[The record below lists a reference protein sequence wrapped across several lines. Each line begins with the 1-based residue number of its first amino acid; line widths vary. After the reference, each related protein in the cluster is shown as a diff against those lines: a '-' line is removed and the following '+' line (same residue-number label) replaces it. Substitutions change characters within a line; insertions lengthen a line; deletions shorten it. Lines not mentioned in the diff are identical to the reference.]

1 MKKVYIATLSV
12 VTVLCIIVGTL
23 AHVGGWFSI
32 FPFGGDSSGS
42 LDYAEDQPEF
52 KSLKLEADVMSVT
65 IRRGDKYHISYK
77 ASEKMAPKIKL
88 KGDTLVVTQSSRGFN
103 FFFDG
108 NKKCELTLTI
118 PEGVQLA
125 DADFDLDVGSLK
137 MADLSVDHMKITTDV
152 GNMEMNS
159 CTGNRL
165 EVESDV
171 GNIDIRSSEFADTEI
186 DTDVGNVY
194 FAATGDL
201 SRYALALA
209 TDIGKVTV
217 DGNSYKRHFSQT
229 ASSTSD
235 GHRLTVETDT
245 GSIEIATSR

>member
-1 MKKVYIATLSV
+1 MKKVYITALSV

-23 AHVGGWFSI
+23 AHVGGWFNI
-32 FPFGGDSSGS
+32 FPFGDDSSGS

-65 IRRGDKYHISYK
+65 IQRGDKYHISYK
-77 ASEKMAPKIKL
+77 ASEKLAPKIKL
-88 KGDTLVVTQSSRGFN
+88 EGDTLVVTQASRGFS
-103 FFFDG
+103 FFFGG
-108 NKKCELTLTI
+108 NKKCEMTLTV

-125 DADFDLDVGSLK
+125 DAEFDMDVGSLK
-137 MADLSVDHMKITTDV
+137 MADLSVDHMNVTTDV
-152 GNMEMNS
+152 GNLEMTS
-159 CTGNRL
+159 CTGKHL

-171 GNIDIRSSEFADTEI
+171 GNIDIRTSEFADTKIE
-186 DTDVGNVY
+186 TDVGNV
-194 FAATGDL
+194 FFSTTGDL

-217 DGNSYKRHFSQT
+217 DGNNYKNHFSQT
-229 ASSTSD
+229 ASGASD
-235 GHRLTVETDT
+235 ERRLTVETDT